1 MVKWKEGLV
10 MLNEKDVFLNGEAD
24 AYFTRNKNTMVAK
37 GEVSYSTK
45 LLVEFLKNQNKCLDF
60 WKDKEILEVGVCYG
74 YNLKYLQDNLGT
86 ICYGIEPSALAV
98 EFGKEKYNKEMAE
111 KNIQLQLICGT
122 SDELPY
128 KDLKFDVVILGFCM
142 FWVDRKYLMKTV
154 SEADRVLKEG
164 GYLVIVDFDT
174 FIPYKKD
181 NVHNPDAWT
190 YKMQYINLFLSNPQY
205 CLVDKKSFSD
215 DGEKFCKE
223 IQERI
228 SFNVLYKD
236 NVDNSYIQD

>member
-1 MVKWKEGLV
+1 
-10 MLNEKDVFLNGEAD
+10 
-24 AYFTRNKNTMVAK
+24 
-37 GEVSYSTK
+37 
-45 LLVEFLKNQNKCLDF
+45 
-60 WKDKEILEVGVCYG
+60 
-74 YNLKYLQDNLGT
+74 
-86 ICYGIEPSALAV
+86 
-98 EFGKEKYNKEMAE
+98 MAE

-205 CLVDKKSFSD
+205 CLVKILYQEMIIMYNLAIIQARMGSSRLPGKVLMKLEGKPVLWHVASRVSRSSYVD
-215 DGEKFCKE
+215 DVVVATTFKREG
-223 IQERI
+223 
-228 SFNVLYKD
+228 
-236 NVDNSYIQD
+236 